1 MSLVSPPSSN
11 GWTIP
16 LNSCRYQPLDI
27 GKQYKETQKRKK
39 TLLSSNPII
48 ILTLRKKQQAM
59 NISASVLHGLDIG
72 KKV

>member
-1 MSLVSPPSSN
+1 MHQ
-11 GWTIP
+11 IP
-16 LNSCRYQPLDI
+16 LFCKLLLNSCRYQPLVGQGI
-27 GKQYKETQKRKK
+27 RNSENKYKNEK